1 MFFII
6 IWIDILFITNNVY
19 TYQFTSGTG
28 TITFNSDITNAEI
41 LVVGPGGNG
50 GCGGGQGVHSPYSQ
64 SLSGDLND
72 NLIEVKDDLVLDVL
86 DIMSQSYVDTFEEE
100 TEEDTILDVVDI
112 IPQT

>member
-1 MFFII
+1 MQRHII
-6 IWIDILFITNNVY
+6 THPFTNSWTPTHY
-19 TYQFTSGTG
+19 
-28 TITFNSDITNAEI
+28 IHE
-41 LVVGPGGNG
+41 
-50 GCGGGQGVHSPYSQ
+50 

-112 IPQT
+112 ISQTYWENHSEWEIQLYIGVYYYYIWLYIRYIYIYICV